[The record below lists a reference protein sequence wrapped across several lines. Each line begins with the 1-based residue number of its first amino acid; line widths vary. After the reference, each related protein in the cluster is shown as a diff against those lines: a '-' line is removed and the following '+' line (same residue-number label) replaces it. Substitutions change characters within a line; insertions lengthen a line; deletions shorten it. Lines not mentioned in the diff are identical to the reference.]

1 LHDIEYLRPL
11 ALVPVWIETVAR
23 QHDSHPENAG
33 KQKSIREILI
43 AVVSETLQDPQMTR
57 YMIQQLR
64 LPKPVLYFI
73 IKLTLRLPATLPL
86 LSFITSKLVR
96 RTHSNKYQYK
106 AAQKIYR
113 ERGYRLYAFGH
124 THIPG
129 VQPLSQSAY
138 YFNTGSWKP
147 VINLF
152 KYSKED
158 LVELEYLN
166 PDVQFNKVERSGI
179 LRIEKHDLDSPFPA
193 EFSLQTIQS
202 GLS

>member
-1 LHDIEYLRPL
+1 LRPL

-23 QHDSHPENAG
+23 HHDAHPENLG
-33 KQKSIREILI
+33 KRKSIREILI
-43 AVVSETLQDPQMTR
+43 SVVSETLQDPQMTH
-57 YMIQQLR
+57 YMTHQLR
-64 LPKPVLYFI
+64 LPKPILYFI
-73 IKLTLRLPATLPL
+73 IKLTMRLPATLPL

-96 RTHSNKYQYK
+96 RTHSNKYQYR
-106 AAQKIYR
+106 AAQKIYK
-113 ERGYRLYAFGH
+113 ERGYRLIAFGH

-152 KYSKED
+152 KYSKDD

-179 LRIEKHDLDSPFPA
+179 LRLEKSDIHGNRPA